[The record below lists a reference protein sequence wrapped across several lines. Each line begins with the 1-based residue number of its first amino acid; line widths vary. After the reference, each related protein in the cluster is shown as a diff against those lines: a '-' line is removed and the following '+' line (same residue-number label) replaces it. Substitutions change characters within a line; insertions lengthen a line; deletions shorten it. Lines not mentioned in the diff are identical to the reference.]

1 MCICQNYFP
10 LHFCETQKSGFITH
24 LWQLLFRPKEDGR
37 SGVQKVSWSPYSL
50 LNHPSTL
57 PCPDVLSPQPQKVY
71 LAASSSKEVQI
82 ETFQIG
88 WPTCPHLPGTFLV
101 LAQKVPHSGKPVSP
115 GKTAWLITLRLDP
128 FSALPLHSLYSACL
142 QGSRGERSVSIW
154 PSRPVGTVSCKI
166 HSEHCIYTLSP
177 LWYHPA
183 TPETQSSCLTTYMY
197 FKHTK
202 GKTV

>member
-1 MCICQNYFP
+1 MLRCS
-10 LHFCETQKSGFITH
+10 ESVMVT
-24 LWQLLFRPKEDGR
+24 LLFSKSSLHTSLPLCPEASTTKGLLSCFTFQGSADRNLPDR
-37 SGVQKVSWSPYSL
+37 MTNLSPLAWNFSGISTESSTFWETRQSWKDRMVYHPMSGSL
-50 LNHPSTL
+50 LSPP
-57 PCPDVLSPQPQKVY
+57 PC
-71 LAASSSKEVQI
+71 
-82 ETFQIG
+82 T
-88 WPTCPHLPGTFLV
+88 
-101 LAQKVPHSGKPVSP
+101 
-115 GKTAWLITLRLDP
+115 
-128 FSALPLHSLYSACL
+128 SLYSACL

-154 PSRPVGTVSCKI
+154 PSSPLGTVSCKV